1 MNSTP
6 MTRPG
11 LSRQRIVDPLFR
23 KLVLKHLSKLRDG
36 RLHIENDSGTCSVGE
51 LTERCSI
58 EVTLRIHDPA
68 AYRRIALRGS
78 IGAGESYMD
87 RQWSCDDL
95 TGLMRLLVVNRPA
108 MDDLEMGFA
117 RLAQPMFHAYHWLHR
132 NTVAGSRQNISAH
145 YDLSNE
151 FYQLF
156 LDETL
161 MYSCAVFPDS
171 ASTLFDASVAKNDL
185 ICRKLALNPSDHLL
199 EIGTG
204 WGGFALHAARH
215 YGCRVTTTTISTRQ
229 WELAKKRVAE
239 AGLEDRITV
248 LLEDYRRLHGCYDKI
263 VSIEMLEAVGHAY
276 YDTYFAKCGELLQ
289 QDGMMLLQTITIA
302 DQIYEKAKQSVDFI
316 QRYIFPGGCLPSVT
330 AIAHSLTGAT
340 DLRIFHLDDIGPH
353 YVTTLQHWRKRFF
366 EQIDRVRELGFS
378 DRFIRMWEFYLCYSE
393 GGFAERAI
401 GNVQMLLTKP
411 GCRRAPLAATGTA
424 QVL

>member
-1 MNSTP
+1 LLT
-6 MTRPG
+6 
-11 LSRQRIVDPLFR
+11 
-23 KLVLKHLSKLRDG
+23 HLSKLRDG
-36 RLHIENDSGTCSVGE
+36 RLHIEDHSGVCSFGAM
-51 LTERCSI
+51 TDRCGI
-58 EVTLRIHDPA
+58 EVTLQVHDRA

-87 RQWSCDDL
+87 RQWSCNDL
-95 TGLMRLLVVNRPA
+95 TGLMRLLVVNRSA
-108 MDDLEMGFA
+108 MDDLEKGFA
-117 RLAQPMFHAYHWLHR
+117 RLAQPLFQAYHWFHR
-132 NTVAGSRQNISAH
+132 NTLTGSRKNISAH

-156 LDETL
+156 LDDTL
-161 MYSCAVFPDS
+161 MYSCAVFPDP

-204 WGGFALHAARH
+204 WGGFALHAAAR
-215 YGCRVTTTTISTRQ
+215 YGCRVTTTTISARQ
-229 WELAKKRVAE
+229 WELAKRRVTD
-239 AGLEDRITV
+239 AGLDDRITV
-248 LLEDYRRLHGCYDKI
+248 LLEDYRRLEGRFDKI

-276 YDTYFAKCGELLQ
+276 YDTYFRKCGQLLRD
-289 QDGMMLLQTITIA
+289 DGMMLLQTITIA
-302 DQIYEKAKQSVDFI
+302 DQLYEKAKDSVDFI

-330 AIAHSLTGAT
+330 AIAQSVTKTT
-340 DLRIFHLDDIGPH
+340 DLRVFHLDDIGPH
-353 YVTTLQHWRKRFF
+353 YATTLQHWRQRFF

-378 DRFIRMWEFYLCYSE
+378 DRFVRMWEFYLCYSE

-411 GCRRAPLAATGTA
+411 ACRRAPLAASAG
-424 QVL
+424 